1 MRTSSH
7 GRCRPRLNYAGMR
20 GTDMSARVEDGGAH
34 AAAAARPAGGEI
46 TIDQMYRIENAGHD
60 MGFPKKFMMENA
72 GAAVAR
78 RLAEGL
84 GGSVA
89 ARRILVLAGPGNN
102 GGDGLVAARHLAG
115 RGAEVTAVMLL
126 GKSGRI
132 KTEECSWNW
141 SLLGRMPS
149 VRTAVVGADGGPAAA
164 SEALEAAMPDDPDA
178 IIDAVFGTGLSGP
191 VSEPYAS
198 AISAINGRTC
208 YAIAVDSPSGL
219 DYSAAAGGGAGG
231 QPHARVDATV
241 TFHRARAGLSAH
253 VASTGALLVE
263 PIGIPPEAERGVL
276 G

>member
-1 MRTSSH
+1 
-7 GRCRPRLNYAGMR
+7 
-20 GTDMSARVEDGGAH
+20 MSARVEDGGASAAV
-34 AAAAARPAGGEI
+34 AAATTTAALPPAGGEI

-115 RGAEVTAVMLL
+115 RRAEVTAVMLL

-149 VRTAVVGADGGPAAA
+149 VRTAVVGADGGLVAAA
-164 SEALEAAMPDDPDA
+164 AALEAAMPDDPDA

-191 VSEPYAS
+191 VSEPFAS
-198 AISAINGRTC
+198 AISVINGRTC

-219 DYSAAAGGGAGG
+219 DYSAASAGGAGG

-253 VASTGALLVE
+253 VASTGALHVE

>member
-1 MRTSSH
+1 
-7 GRCRPRLNYAGMR
+7 
-20 GTDMSARVEDGGAH
+20 MSASAGA
-34 AAAAARPAGGEI
+34 PAGAEI
-46 TIDQMYRIENAGHD
+46 TIEQMYRIENAGHD

-78 RLAEGL
+78 RAAEGL
-84 GGSVA
+84 GGSVEG
-89 ARRILVLAGPGNN
+89 RQVLVLAGPGNN

-115 RGAEVTAVMLL
+115 RGAAATAVMLL
-126 GKSGRI
+126 GRSGRI

-149 VRTAVVGADGGPAAA
+149 VRTAVVAAGGADEAAAALAAA
-164 SEALEAAMPDDPDA
+164 SPPAPDA

-191 VSEPYAS
+191 VAEPFAS
-198 AISAINGRTC
+198 AISMINGRSC

-219 DYSAAAGGGAGG
+219 DYSAEGAAGGGGGG
-231 QPHARVDATV
+231 QPCARVDATV

-253 VASTGALLVE
+253 AALTGELHVE
-263 PIGIPPEAERGVL
+263 PIGIPPEAEGGVL

>member
-1 MRTSSH
+1 
-7 GRCRPRLNYAGMR
+7 
-20 GTDMSARVEDGGAH
+20 MSASAGA
-34 AAAAARPAGGEI
+34 PAGAEI
-46 TIDQMYRIENAGHD
+46 TIEQMYRIENAGHD

-78 RLAEGL
+78 RAAEGL
-84 GGSVA
+84 GGSVEG
-89 ARRILVLAGPGNN
+89 RQVLVLAGPGNN

-115 RGAEVTAVMLL
+115 RGAAATAVMLL
-126 GKSGRI
+126 GRSGRI

-149 VRTAVVGADGGPAAA
+149 VRTVVVAAGGADDAAAALAAA
-164 SEALEAAMPDDPDA
+164 SPPAPDA

-191 VSEPYAS
+191 VAEPFAS
-198 AISAINGRTC
+198 AISMINGRSC

-219 DYSAAAGGGAGG
+219 DYSAEGAGAGG
-231 QPHARVDATV
+231 QPCARVDATV

-253 VASTGALLVE
+253 AALTGELHVE
-263 PIGIPPEAERGVL
+263 PIGIPPEAEGGVL

>member
-1 MRTSSH
+1 M
-7 GRCRPRLNYAGMR
+7 
-20 GTDMSARVEDGGAH
+20 
-34 AAAAARPAGGEI
+34 
-46 TIDQMYRIENAGHD
+46 
-60 MGFPKKFMMENA
+60 
-72 GAAVAR
+72 
-78 RLAEGL
+78 
-84 GGSVA
+84 
-89 ARRILVLAGPGNN
+89 
-102 GGDGLVAARHLAG
+102 AARHLAG
-115 RGAEVTAVMLL
+115 RRAEVTAVILL
-126 GKSGRI
+126 GRSGRI

-164 SEALEAAMPDDPDA
+164 AEALEAAMPDDPDA

-219 DYSAAAGGGAGG
+219 DYSAAPEGGAGGG

>member
-1 MRTSSH
+1 MQ
-7 GRCRPRLNYAGMR
+7 AG
-20 GTDMSARVEDGGAH
+20 A
-34 AAAAARPAGGEI
+34 EI

-78 RLAEGL
+78 RAAEGL
-84 GGSVA
+84 GGSA
-89 ARRILVLAGPGNN
+89 AGRRVLVLAGPGNN

-115 RGAEVTAVMLL
+115 RGADVTAVLLL
-126 GKSGRI
+126 GRSGRI

-149 VRTAVVGADGGPAAA
+149 VRTAVVGAGGGGEDGAPDPAAA
-164 SEALEAAMPDDPDA
+164 LAAAAPPSPDA

-191 VSEPYAS
+191 VSEPFAS
-198 AISAINGRTC
+198 AISMINGRSC

-219 DYSAAAGGGAGG
+219 DYSAAGGGPDG
-231 QPHARVDATV
+231 QPRARVDATV

-253 VASTGALLVE
+253 AALTGALHVE